1 MPKITEISEVL
12 TLPNHCPFDSVAGV
26 VATVY
31 DWEEKQGKRGPYG
44 IQNVELRDRTPGST
58 QRIKVFLMGQPPISK
73 ESKGQQI
80 LFTTGGKPDSLARA
94 DNDYQ
99 GKTTLQLTV
108 KGGST
113 WCLLRDG
120 VPVSPTP
127 TAQPPPQAP
136 QRPASTPD
144 HLEGD
149 PHPAQAQ
156 NTPQQPSTAT
166 ARDFYQQPNAPGSVT
181 VTIPT
186 PAEAID
192 QVKEGMKRPAL
203 AILLCMEMVDTIEA
217 AYWRRLNERLN
228 KVEQSSQEAATIRGL
243 LHVNNESNPALRLEL
258 LRSLLIQ
265 GGQSGLWDDLPYVSL
280 ERRSAASVEPPAPPA
295 APVPAPVQVPTPP
308 AAQPAPAKASKPKLA
323 GPGEP
328 GYNIDVEGEPF

>member
-44 IQNVELRDRTPGST
+44 IQNIELRDRTPGST

-120 VPVSPTP
+120 VPVSPP
-127 TAQPPPQAP
+127 PPAQPAPQAA

-156 NTPQQPSTAT
+156 NTPQQASTA
-166 ARDFYQQPNAPGSVT
+166 NGSLTVT

-186 PAEAID
+186 PAEAIA

-203 AILLCMEMVDTIEA
+203 AILLCLEKVDEILA
-217 AYWRRLNERLN
+217 ARFRRLNERLA
-228 KVEQSSQEAATIRGL
+228 KLESGSEEAFYVNGL
-243 LHVNNESNPALRLEL
+243 IKECHEPNPELKLEL

-265 GGQSGLWDDLPYVSL
+265 GGQSGLWDMLPLVSL
-280 ERRSAASVEPPAPPA
+280 ERKPAAPVEPPAPVAPLSPFPPST
-295 APVPAPVQVPTPP
+295 PVPGGNVHGGNAGRPP
-308 AAQPAPAKASKPKLA
+308 KPKLA

-328 GYNIDVEGEPF
+328 GYNIDVDGEPF

>member
-44 IQNVELRDRTPGST
+44 IQNIELRDRTPGST

-127 TAQPPPQAP
+127 PAQPPSQPQQRHQEAPNDQLAGDPTPQAQTHA
-136 QRPASTPD
+136 QR
-144 HLEGD
+144 
-149 PHPAQAQ
+149 
-156 NTPQQPSTAT
+156 PSTAQG
-166 ARDFYQQPNAPGSVT
+166 DVS

-186 PAEAID
+186 AAQAIA

-203 AILLCMEMVDTIEA
+203 AILLCLEEVDVICVA
-217 AYWRRLNERLN
+217 RFRRLVEKLN
-228 KVEQSSQEAATIRGL
+228 KAEPGSSEASYTNQL
-243 LHVNNESNPALRLEL
+243 LKEEDEPNPELRIEL

-265 GGQSGLWDDLPYVSL
+265 GGQSGLWDLLPLVSL
-280 ERRSAASVEPPAPPA
+280 DKKPTPPPAEA
-295 APVPAPVQVPTPP
+295 PAPVSAPP
-308 AAQPAPAKASKPKLA
+308 VAPAQPAPAKATKPQLPSH
-323 GPGEP
+323 GQP
-328 GYNIDVEGEPF
+328 GYNIDQDAPF